1 MSDIDGFWNSHE
13 CRDATRTTRTNN
25 GGALAFAATMAL
37 ALVAG
42 LLPVDRALACEGET
56 SIEVLE
62 PMDGATFHEG
72 DELAFAVS
80 GQVVNERSSG
90 QQYFV
95 VLRIRDGANNDVMVE
110 IIDLGELDH
119 CQVVDLS
126 TYEVFTT
133 RLFGVGDWT
142 FIGAV
147 GPHWKLAPDESDRA
161 DIEILPDNGGPYLTY
176 PRL

>member
-1 MSDIDGFWNSHE
+1 MSDYYGVEGSHE
-13 CRDATRTTRTNN
+13 VQGAIRAT
-25 GGALAFAATMAL
+25 GGAARRTLANAAAVLLAIVAAL
-37 ALVAG
+37 ATAG
-42 LLPVDRALACEGET
+42 SALACEGET
-56 SIEVLE
+56 AIEVLE

-80 GQVVNERSSG
+80 GQVVNQRSSG
-90 QQYFV
+90 QQYFL
-95 VLRIRDGANNDVMVE
+95 VLRIRDGAYNDVMVE

-119 CQVVDLS
+119 CQVVDFS

-142 FIGAV
+142 FSGAV
-147 GPHWKLAPDESDRA
+147 GPHWHLAPDESDRH